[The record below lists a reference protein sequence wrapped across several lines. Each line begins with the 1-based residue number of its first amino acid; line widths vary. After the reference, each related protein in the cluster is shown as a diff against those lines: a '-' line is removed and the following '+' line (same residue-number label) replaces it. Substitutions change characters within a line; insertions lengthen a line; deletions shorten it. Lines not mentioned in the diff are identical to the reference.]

1 MLNLQATDKRST
13 GETSSISSQLE
24 SVVFQRVVGSLGSAV
39 EYDNDLGDDV
49 LSRSGDTEEMET
61 TPEADVGDV
70 ESSGRVIDT

>member
-39 EYDNDLGDDV
+39 EYGNDLGDDV

>member
-1 MLNLQATDKRST
+1 M
-13 GETSSISSQLE
+13 
-24 SVVFQRVVGSLGSAV
+24 FQRVVGSLGSAV